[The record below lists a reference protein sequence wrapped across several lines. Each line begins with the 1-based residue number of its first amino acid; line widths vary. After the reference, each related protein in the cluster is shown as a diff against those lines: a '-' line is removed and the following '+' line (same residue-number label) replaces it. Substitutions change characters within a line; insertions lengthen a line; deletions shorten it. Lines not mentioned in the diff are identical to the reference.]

1 MVCTVCQFYLHT
13 LLLGGWQECLDKA
26 MGNHRV
32 DGLLIIG
39 KHRILLAGRDDSVVV
54 GHLAVVHRLAVE
66 RDRKRLLPYFGD
78 KLWDFLK
85 EIFRDIATTRAWIGG
100 YLLLVEALCDRQ
112 GLVGR
117 ETVAT
122 IGFLL
127 KCGQVIQEGW
137 RGLRYPSCDL
147 SDRKRV
153 VRAELC
159 EHTLGCRFIII
170 LLQRIASEREVGVT
184 DGSV

>member
-1 MVCTVCQFYLHT
+1 M
-13 LLLGGWQECLDKA
+13 GGWQECLDKA

-32 DGLLIIG
+32 DGLLIG
-39 KHRILLAGRDDSVVV
+39 REHRVLLASRDDSVVV
-54 GHLAVVHRLAVE
+54 GHLAVVHRLAIE

-85 EIFRDIATTRAWIGG
+85 HILRDIATTRAWVGG
-100 YLLLVEALCDRQ
+100 YLLLVEVLSDRQ

-127 KCGQVIQEGW
+127 ECGQVVQEWW
-137 RGLRYPSCDL
+137 RCLRHLSCDL
-147 SDRKRV
+147 SDRKRA
-153 VRAELC
+153 VRAKLC
-159 EHTLGCRFIII
+159 EHPLGFRFIIV
-170 LLQRIASEREVGVT
+170 LLQRVGSEREVGVV
-184 DGSV
+184 DGSG